1 MNLVRQVNQVKPM
14 NQANQVNLIN
24 QVNLAKYMNQV
35 NTAYL
40 KVKLLILT
48 NLVNMVKQ
56 VN

>member
-1 MNLVRQVNQVKPM
+1 MNLLRQVNQVKPM

-48 NLVNMVKQ
+48 NLVKRVKQ